1 MDDCESG
8 GPGGTYRTPS
18 PALERGSS
26 QVRATLRYVLVLG
39 GVAIH
44 LWTVWIAWTAKGAFA
59 ALFTLTVPFL
69 GEIVWAVWL
78 SLREGSAW
86 HPYVQVLTGYLA
98 LAVVHRA
105 WQRWAYRGRH
115 ASDSG
120 QPATNPDKRSG

>member
-1 MDDCESG
+1 MQSTPIEHG
-8 GPGGTYRTPS
+8 GS
-18 PALERGSS
+18 K
-26 QVRATLRYVLVLG
+26 VRATLRYVLILG

-44 LWTVWIAWTAKGAFA
+44 VWTVWIAWTAKGAFA

-78 SLREGSAW
+78 SLREGTPL

-98 LAVVHRA
+98 LAVAHRA
-105 WQRWAYRGRH
+105 WRRWAYRGRD

-120 QPATNPDKRSG
+120 QPAANPDNGSG